1 MYTHMHIKSYF
12 KVLHLW
18 VTVQLR
24 KAETEVFNQLWAC
37 SNTQLKPFHTWSPM
51 TAFSLTHFCVQT
63 PKTTLFVFTHKEIIF
78 ALLPSKAH
86 LLKSKGRHRS
96 VLTREDISK
105 TASESQQLRE
115 LDSDPLNP
123 IRDIVQM
130 WGRLEWKGKCT
141 LCYLESP
148 AELSCPGGAWA
159 APIILGSLWLC
170 SVAVSPW
177 QNFPG
182 QVTQQD
188 ADPVVCRTIFRD
200 PFQCSVAP
208 GQGLNLSWQEQS

>member
-1 MYTHMHIKSYF
+1 MYTHMHIKPYF

-18 VTVQLR
+18 VIVQLR
-24 KAETEVFNQLWAC
+24 KEETEVFNQLWAC
-37 SNTQLKPFHTWSPM
+37 SNTQINHSTHGAPWQHSASPI
-51 TAFSLTHFCVQT
+51 CVQT

-86 LLKSKGRHRS
+86 LLKSKGRHHS

-123 IRDIVQM
+123 VWDIVQM

-141 LCYLESP
+141 LCYICISRALLAWRCLGCSHHFGLSL
-148 AELSCPGGAWA
+148 AVLCGSFSLTELSWTGNPAG
-159 APIILGSLWLC
+159 
-170 SVAVSPW
+170 
-177 QNFPG
+177 
-182 QVTQQD
+182 
-188 ADPVVCRTIFRD
+188 CR
-200 PFQCSVAP
+200 SS
-208 GQGLNLSWQEQS
+208 GLQHSF